1 MNMGGRIAERLAEL
15 NWSQTDLVDRA
26 LQFCPDPDK
35 PLTIKTLSA
44 IIKRDN
50 IASQWSEPIALA
62 LGVTHSW
69 LVWGVGEKFPD
80 GQDRHVPLPW
90 PLFSVDPKQWAALPR
105 SKKKKID
112 DFAHGVVAGH
122 NSERAPGSGGSLASN
137 G

>member
-1 MNMGGRIAERLAEL
+1 PPAQQVAGALQRLRLRSLPMTWPYSTDVEWSRQHLWSPCSTPVDSLRSMNMGGRIAERLAEL
-15 NWSQTDLVDRA
+15 NWGQTDLVDRA

-80 GQDRHVPLPW
+80 GQD
-90 PLFSVDPKQWAALPR
+90 
-105 SKKKKID
+105 
-112 DFAHGVVAGH
+112 
-122 NSERAPGSGGSLASN
+122 
-137 G
+137 